1 MFTFAPL
8 WIGYAV
14 LLVLIAKYS
23 RSRDA
28 LLPGKVGVA
37 VQALAYVATYISAVA
52 LVGFGG
58 LCYIFGMQMLLI
70 AAGNVWLGTWFVY
83 RYLAWPTRLWQRKL
97 NSKTPAEFLSKAFET
112 PKLQVFLG
120 FISTVLLIIY
130 GSAVFKGAAVMVSG
144 VLPISTNIAL
154 ALLVAVVG
162 ISVVWGGLRGVLY
175 TEAFQGLVMIVGV
188 GALLFSLLREVGGPI
203 TGLQALA
210 ALPPTEAANNGFLA
224 LSSGPAGLNIIFLTI
239 VTSVGIWAQPQMIQR
254 HFALKSTQET
264 RKAAPL
270 AMLALSVVVGG
281 AYFASALSRLIL
293 GPGITNPD
301 IVLPTLVHKLLPLFG
316 QQLFAL
322 AIVSASLST
331 ASALLHIASGSLGRD
346 VFKKHL
352 TGWSWRIVVI
362 FCTACSG
369 IFALKSSSI
378 IALICATSWTIL
390 ACSILVPYLAL
401 LIQGPKAGSKAA
413 FSSSV
418 LGLVGTLAWYL
429 LAYKPTSMGISGISA
444 PGIIGAIH
452 PILPGVASSF
462 TAFILFAKKGTFT
475 MPALSGS
482 AAASEE
488 DMPIR

>member
-1 MFTFAPL
+1 MFSFVPL
-8 WIGYAV
+8 WILYAL
-14 LLVLIAKYS
+14 LLVFIARYS
-23 RSRDA
+23 SSRDA
-28 LLPGKVGVA
+28 LLPGKVNVA
-37 VQALAYVATYISAVA
+37 IQALAYVATYISAVA

-97 NSKTPAEFLSKAFET
+97 DSKTPAEFLSKAYET
-112 PKLQVFLG
+112 PGLQVFLG
-120 FISTVLLIIY
+120 LISTVLLIIY

-144 VLPISTNIAL
+144 VLPLSANTAL
-154 ALLVAVVG
+154 AILVAVVG

-188 GALLFSLLREVGGPI
+188 GALVISLLKEIGGPI

-210 ALPPTEAANNGFLA
+210 ALPPTEAANNGFMS
-224 LSSGPAGLNIIFLTI
+224 LSSGPAGLNIIFLTL

-254 HFALKSTQET
+254 HFALKSVQET

-301 IVLPTLVHKLLPLFG
+301 IVLPTLVHKLLPVFG
-316 QQLFAL
+316 QHLFAL

-346 VFKKHL
+346 VFKRHL

-362 FCTACSG
+362 FCTVCSG
-369 IFALKSSSI
+369 LFALKSSSI
-378 IALICATSWTIL
+378 IALICATSWTLL

-401 LIQGPKAGSKAA
+401 LIQGPRAGSAA
-413 FSSSV
+413 ALMSSIG
-418 LGLVGTLAWYL
+418 GLAGTAVWYL
-429 LAYKPTSMGISGISA
+429 LAYKPTSMGMTGFSA

-452 PILPGVASSF
+452 PILPGIAASFISF
-462 TAFILFAKKGTFT
+462 AMFARKGTFT
-475 MPALSGS
+475 MPALSAS
-482 AAASEE
+482 APASDE
-488 DMPIR
+488 DMRA

>member
-1 MFTFAPL
+1 MFSFAPL
-8 WIGYAV
+8 WIGYA
-14 LLVLIAKYS
+14 LLLIFIAKYS

-97 NSKTPAEFLSKAFET
+97 DSKTPAEFLSKAYET
-112 PKLQVFLG
+112 PRLQVFLG
-120 FISTVLLIIY
+120 LVSTVLLIIY

-144 VLPISTNIAL
+144 VIPISTAIAL
-154 ALLVAVVG
+154 AILVAVVG

-175 TEAFQGLVMIVGV
+175 TEAFQGLVMIIGI
-188 GALLFSLLREVGGPI
+188 GSLLFSLLREVGGPI

-254 HFALKSTQET
+254 HFALKSLHET

-281 AYFASALSRLIL
+281 AYFASALSRLVL

-301 IVLPTLVHKLLPLFG
+301 IVLPTLVHKLLPAFG

-322 AIVSASLST
+322 AVVSASLST

-346 VFKKHL
+346 VFKKDL
-352 TGWSWRIVVI
+352 TGWSWRVVVV

-369 IFALKSSSI
+369 LFALKTSSI

-390 ACSILVPYLAL
+390 ACTILVPYLAL
-401 LIQGPKAGSKAA
+401 LIQGPKAGPRAA
-413 FSSSV
+413 FISSLSGFTSTIV
-418 LGLVGTLAWYL
+418 WYL
-429 LAYKPTSMGISGISA
+429 LAYAPSSLKITGLAA
-444 PGIIGAIH
+444 PGLLGSLH
-452 PILPGVASSF
+452 PIIPGVLFSL
-462 TAFILFAKKGTFT
+462 TAFIAFSKIWVT
-475 MPALSGS
+475 
-482 AAASEE
+482 ASSEQE
-488 DMPIR
+488 VVVDG